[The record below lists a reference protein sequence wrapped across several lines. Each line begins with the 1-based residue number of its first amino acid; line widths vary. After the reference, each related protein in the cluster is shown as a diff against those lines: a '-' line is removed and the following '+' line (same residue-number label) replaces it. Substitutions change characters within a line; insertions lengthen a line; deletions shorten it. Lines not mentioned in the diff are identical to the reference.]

1 MTGERVDLID
11 ANVRRPGWAPGGSPE
26 KQKEVHGP
34 VADRFRHD
42 LRQPLAAMTME
53 VDALSSARDL
63 PPLVTA
69 ALDQLQAQ
77 VGWMSR
83 LLSSAVDDDC
93 VMVVDVGKVV
103 AVPCSLAPASAPY
116 EITFTELSATPVLVD
131 PVELERAARNLIDNA
146 TRATAGG
153 GRVDVRVW
161 AEDRKAVL
169 EVADDG
175 PGFGHLTP
183 HQGHGLVGVRRFL
196 ERFGGEFFYG
206 TSTLGGA
213 LVTLRLPLAPGW

>member
-1 MTGERVDLID
+1 
-11 ANVRRPGWAPGGSPE
+11 
-26 KQKEVHGP
+26 
-34 VADRFRHD
+34 
-42 LRQPLAAMTME
+42 
-53 VDALSSARDL
+53 
-63 PPLVTA
+63 
-69 ALDQLQAQ
+69 
-77 VGWMSR
+77 MSR

-93 VMVVDVGKVV
+93 VMVVDLGKVV

-206 TSTLGGA
+206 ASTLGGA